1 MRLHM
6 RSLKKIN
13 WQKLFQFNAKR
24 TYSNELVSQ
33 QSSNQQQSV
42 WEESEMVVGL
52 ICDRVVGWQGGAPAA
67 VECVQI
73 SPSVDPLKVR
83 SRV

>member
-1 MRLHM
+1 M
-6 RSLKKIN
+6 
-13 WQKLFQFNAKR
+13 
-24 TYSNELVSQ
+24 SQ